1 MNDPKNFATRLV
13 ELVREGELRGAMIR
27 RRDQLLA
34 ELAGLTAE
42 ISGMPPGNRHDRR
55 ANAKRLRVYLN
66 KKGTTR

>member
-1 MNDPKNFATRLV
+1 MNHNDPKDFVTRLA

-42 ISGMPPGNRHDRR
+42 IGGMPPGNRRDRR
-55 ANAKRLRVYLN
+55 ANAKRLRTYQ
-66 KKGTTR
+66 KGIR